1 MKLPRGFA
9 SSGVIFWATEGARR
23 GDERVLKPK
32 VCLHRRPP
40 CLPIRES
47 WALSITEWRLNPCVS
62 LLRAGVVP

>member
-23 GDERVLKPK
+23 GEERVLKPK

-47 WALSITEWRLNPCVS
+47 WALSITE
-62 LLRAGVVP
+62 